1 MNKDDGEVVI
11 RWLMTQDMYFY
22 KQGIEKSSRD
32 FINSLYVI
40 RTVWKISGISVT
52 IRSVLNRF
60 EDRGI
65 QINSLKT
72 CFLVDCRRLLNGDGV
87 KVLYHKLGWH
97 CVGAE
102 ACVITQGS
110 RVVNS
115 SRFAWTDCFTRN
127 VYFRPRANHIVKCP
141 SICRQG
147 WPHYFVSILMSSV
160 GWGRAGRWE
169 VHAICRKS
177 W

>member
-87 KVLYHKLGWH
+87 KVLYHKLG
-97 CVGAE
+97 
-102 ACVITQGS
+102 
-110 RVVNS
+110 
-115 SRFAWTDCFTRN
+115 
-127 VYFRPRANHIVKCP
+127 
-141 SICRQG
+141 
-147 WPHYFVSILMSSV
+147 
-160 GWGRAGRWE
+160 
-169 VHAICRKS
+169 
-177 W
+177 